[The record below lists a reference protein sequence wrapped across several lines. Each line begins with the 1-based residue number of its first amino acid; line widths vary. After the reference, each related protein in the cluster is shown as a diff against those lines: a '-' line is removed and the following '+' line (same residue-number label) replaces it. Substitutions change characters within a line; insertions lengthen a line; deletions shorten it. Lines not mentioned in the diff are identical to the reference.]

1 MIADLLGKKGGLGA
15 FNANELEVLK
25 KTWNMNTAINKS
37 MVRQACAA
45 ADHKSIAYVI
55 RELKILFNQK
65 GE

>member
-1 MIADLLGKKGGLGA
+1 
-15 FNANELEVLK
+15 
-25 KTWNMNTAINKS
+25 MNTAINKS
-37 MVRQACAA
+37 MVRKACAA